1 MLRKS
6 KIEIEW
12 KILKIKIKIMDMM
25 AKLLILVS
33 NSISN

>member
-12 KILKIKIKIMDMM
+12 KILKIKNKIMDMM
-25 AKLLILVS
+25 TKLLILVS